1 MSDPRR
7 DKKLDQADKAI
18 SNLRKSREAGSQKRI
33 GSWQKMMDR
42 ESAAPYND
50 KEKKLF
56 SKGNKVLKDLG
67 HKPKQKPGPEAKK
80 VRGMTRALSN
90 KYGSASK
97 AAKDPK
103 VKNKVNRVYN
113 KMLDDKGKNLELGES
128 LWSAYLQM
136 YNTNNEE
143 L

>member
-7 DKKLDQADKAI
+7 DKKLDQADSEI
-18 SNLRKSREAGSQKRI
+18 SKLRKSKEPGAKKRI
-33 GSWQKMMDR
+33 GAWQKMMDR
-42 ESAAPYND
+42 ESSTPYND

-67 HKPKQKPGPEAKK
+67 HKAKQKPGPEAKK
-80 VRGMTRALSN
+80 IRGMTRALSN
-90 KYGSASK
+90 KYGSATQ

-113 KMLDDKGKNLELGES
+113 KMLDDKGKNLEES
-128 LWSAYLQM
+128 LWAAYLQM
-136 YNTNNEE
+136 YQRNNEE